1 MPRLTKVVE
10 KATEIDILPV
20 IFGNVSKKKVS
31 EKEKSK
37 LELFEK
43 GLGNELMSADTIE
56 QSVEKIVKMALVAE
70 FGATLVTKPGAK
82 NMINTISRG
91 IMSDSQ
97 LRRTALIIAD
107 RFATSGKTKTV
118 ALRGRKKAVLN
129 G

>member
-10 KATEIDILPV
+10 KASDPSILPV

-37 LELFEK
+37 LEMFEK
-43 GLGNELMSADTIE
+43 GLGNELSSSDTIE
-56 QSVEKIVKMALVAE
+56 QSVEKIVKMALAAE

-97 LRRTALIIAD
+97 LRRSALIIAD
-107 RFATSGKTKTV
+107 KFSTSGKTKIV
-118 ALRGRKKAVLN
+118 SLRGRKKAVLN